1 MRAVCRKI
9 HFIELIEEWPMRMN
23 VIVRA
28 AARWNLNFAAFTA
41 VFLACTAGFSLP
53 VAAQDLRKDL
63 TKFVETPAVPGYE
76 QALGKEIRS
85 SVSKWKPQSDT
96 IGNVIVTIGSG
107 SPHRL
112 IATPMDEPGY
122 VVSGITSDGFLRLQR
137 LPQTAPNPVFDILYS
152 AEPVQ
157 IFTRSGKTVTGVVA
171 GLSTH
176 LQGGRVNPPQDNNL
190 DDVYVDIGATSA
202 AEVHTAGVDVLDPLA
217 IERHLYEMGYGRMT
231 GAAVGDRFG
240 CAALVEM
247 LRHLDASKVHGT
259 LTVAFVVQQW
269 AASRGIDRILE
280 QFSAS
285 QKVDEFVYVGRLLAR
300 RAPPA
305 AGAAA
310 PAAGGTATGAGG
322 ATGAAQ
328 DATAQGGRGGGRGA
342 FVPIEPKQL
351 DGAGVLIG
359 GGATATLTDFASELW
374 NLASKNNIIAV
385 EDATAPLPRGRD
397 AIAVPLPARF
407 AHVSIATRWASTPG
421 EIIDADDLV
430 ALTRLLE
437 LYAQGSTETQPLE
450 HASAPLARPALPT
463 APKVAPTPTEIVS
476 KLVETY
482 GVSTHEADVRAL
494 VLRLLPPWA
503 KPETDET
510 GDVWVHLGTGT
521 KGTKAPRLAVVAH
534 MDEIG
539 FEVRAIEPDGRL
551 QVISRGGGIMDYFYA
566 HSMLVHAANGDH
578 PGVIELPPTWTQAGT
593 VLSGRGAAGAGA
605 AAGGGAADANPTLG
619 GAAAD
624 GGAGRGGGAGAA
636 GAQGGAAGAAGG
648 GARWNLDVG
657 ARNADEVAQLGIKVG
672 DWATIPKKYRPLF
685 GRRANGRSFDD
696 RVGCA
701 AAISAL
707 WALGPDL
714 PGRDVTFI
722 FSTGEE
728 IGLVGAAASAKK
740 MAADG
745 RTPDYVFAIDT
756 FVSSDSPIE
765 SKRFADALLGRG
777 FVVRAVDGSNI
788 TPRELSDKVVRL
800 CKVNNIPVQYG
811 VTGGG
816 NDGST
821 FLPYGTIDIGM
832 GWPLRYSHSP
842 GEVIDT
848 RDLDALAHILA
859 VVAKSW

>member
-1 MRAVCRKI
+1 
-9 HFIELIEEWPMRMN
+9 MRMR
-23 VIVRA
+23 VVTRRVSEIVARLFPSLTVFMMAMMAGSAGFCPA
-28 AARWNLNFAAFTA
+28 AA
-41 VFLACTAGFSLP
+41 P
-53 VAAQDLRKDL
+53 QDLRNDL
-63 TKFVETPAVPGYE
+63 KKFVETPAVPGYE
-76 QALGKEIRS
+76 QALGKEIRAA
-85 SVSKWKPQSDT
+85 VAKWKPQSDS
-96 IGNVIVTIGSG
+96 IGNVLVTVGSG

-247 LRHLDASKVHGT
+247 LRHLDPAKVHGT

-269 AASRGIDRILE
+269 AASRGIDRILQ
-280 QFSAS
+280 QFSTT

-300 RAPPA
+300 RTPA
-305 AGAAA
+305 AGAGAAA
-310 PAAGGTATGAGG
+310 PAPAGAGG
-322 ATGAAQ
+322 NGAAV
-328 DATAQGGRGGGRGA
+328 DAPAQGGRGGGRGG
-342 FVPIEPKQL
+342 FTPIEPKQP

-359 GGATATLTDFASELW
+359 GGATSTLNDFASELW
-374 NLASKNNIIAV
+374 NLASKNDILAV
-385 EDATAPLPRGRD
+385 ADETAPLPRGRD
-397 AIAVPLPARF
+397 AVAVPLPERF
-407 AHVSIATRWASTPG
+407 AHLSIATRWASTPG

-437 LYAQGSTETQPLE
+437 LYAQGTSDTRPIER
-450 HASAPLARPALPT
+450 ASAPLARPALPA
-463 APKVAPTPTEIVS
+463 APKVAPTPTEVVS
-476 KLVETY
+476 KLVEAY

-503 KPETDET
+503 KPTIDET
-510 GDVWVHLGTGT
+510 GDVWVHLGS
-521 KGTKAPRLAVVAH
+521 GTKAANTPRLVVVAH

-539 FEVRAIEPDGRL
+539 FEVRAIESDGRL
-551 QVISRGGGIMDYFYA
+551 QVISRGGGIMDFYYA
-566 HSMLVHAANGDH
+566 HPLLVHTANGDR

-605 AAGGGAADANPTLG
+605 VGGAGAAGGAADAAPTLG
-619 GAAAD
+619 GAGAGNA
-624 GGAGRGGGAGAA
+624 GAGRG
-636 GAQGGAAGAAGG
+636 GAQGGAAGGG

-657 ARNADEVAQLGIKVG
+657 ARSAAEVEQVGIQVG
-672 DWATIPKKYRPLF
+672 DWVTVPKKYRPLF

-696 RVGCA
+696 RVGCS
-701 AAISAL
+701 AAISAI

-740 MAADG
+740 MAAEG
-745 RTPDYVFAIDT
+745 RAPDYVFAIDT
-756 FVSSDSPIE
+756 FVSSDSPLE
-765 SKRFADALLGRG
+765 SKRFADAILGHG

-800 CKVNNIPVQYG
+800 SKAANIPVQYG